1 MLRPFDRI
9 TIRRGMPS
17 DEGAV
22 LAACH
27 VGADEPATPPVGSAA
42 EFRAAV
48 ASGRLFV
55 AVRAG
60 EVLGLLD
67 AVSGRLARVFVR
79 PEWAA
84 QGLGRWLALVALGV
98 GVGTAD
104 AKRVDDRRPAAQ
116 ELASR

>member
-1 MLRPFDRI
+1 MRRPFDRI
-9 TIRRGMPS
+9 TIRRGTS
-17 DEGAV
+17 DDESAV
-22 LAACH
+22 LDACRLSE
-27 VGADEPATPPVGSAA
+27 DEPATPPVGSAA

-48 ASGRLFV
+48 ATGRLFV

-84 QGLGRWLALVALGV
+84 QGLGRWLVLVALGM
-98 GVGTAD
+98 GVGGIDAPRAAD
-104 AKRVDDRRPAAQ
+104 PRTAQ
-116 ELASR
+116 EAASS

>member
-1 MLRPFDRI
+1 MRRPFDRI
-9 TIRRGMPS
+9 TIRRGTS
-17 DEGAV
+17 DDERAV

-27 VGADEPATPPVGSAA
+27 IAEDDPSTPPVGSAA
-42 EFRAAV
+42 EFRSAV
-48 ASGRLFV
+48 AAGRLFV

-84 QGLGRWLALVALGV
+84 QGLGRWLVLVALGV
-98 GVGTAD
+98 GVGGAEVPRASD
-104 AKRVDDRRPAAQ
+104 PRPAQQA
-116 ELASR
+116 ASR

>member
-1 MLRPFDRI
+1 MLLRLDRI
-9 TIRRGMPS
+9 TIRRGTPN

-22 LAACH
+22 LAVCRMS
-27 VGADEPATPPVGSAA
+27 VDEPATPPVGSVA

-48 ASGRLFV
+48 AAGRLFV

-79 PEWAA
+79 PEFAA
-84 QGLGRWLALVALGV
+84 QGLGRWLVLVALGMGV
-98 GVGTAD
+98 GVEAPRAID
-104 AKRVDDRRPAAQ
+104 ARPAPEAAT
-116 ELASR
+116 L

>member
-1 MLRPFDRI
+1 MVLRRDRI
-9 TIRRGMPS
+9 TIRRGTPH

-22 LAACH
+22 LAACRPH
-27 VGADEPATPPVGSAA
+27 AGEPATAPLGSAA

-55 AVRAG
+55 AVRAD

-84 QGLGRWLALVALGV
+84 QGLGRWLVLVALGRS
-98 GVGTAD
+98 VGTAD
-104 AKRVDDRRPAAQ
+104 APRAADTRHLP
-116 ELASR
+116 EAAAR

>member
-1 MLRPFDRI
+1 MRRPFDRI
-9 TIRRGMPS
+9 TIRRGTS
-17 DEGAV
+17 DDEGAV

-27 VGADEPATPPVGSAA
+27 VSEDDPATPPVGSAA

-48 ASGRLFV
+48 AAGRLFV
-55 AVRAG
+55 AVRKG

-84 QGLGRWLALVALGV
+84 QGLGRWLVLVALGA
-98 GVGTAD
+98 GVSGLEA
-104 AKRVDDRRPAAQ
+104 ARAPEARPLQ
-116 ELASR
+116 EAVSS

>member
-1 MLRPFDRI
+1 MHLRLDRI
-9 TIRRGMPS
+9 TIRRGTS
-17 DEGAV
+17 DDERAV

-27 VGADEPATPPVGSAA
+27 DSEPATPPVGSAA

-48 ASGRLFV
+48 AAGRLFV

-98 GVGTAD
+98 GVGA
-104 AKRVDDRRPAAQ
+104 AEAPRAEDRRAAAQ

>member
-1 MLRPFDRI
+1 
-9 TIRRGMPS
+9 
-17 DEGAV
+17 V

-27 VGADEPATPPVGSAA
+27 ASEPAIPPVGSAA

-48 ASGRLFV
+48 AAGRLFV
-55 AVRAG
+55 AVRKG

-84 QGLGRWLALVALGV
+84 QGLGRWLALVALGM
-98 GVGTAD
+98 GVGASDAPRAAD
-104 AKRVDDRRPAAQ
+104 PRPPQQA
-116 ELASR
+116 ASR